1 MQNEAVNTSQAATQH
16 PVAVKGRYPF
26 NGEMLTTR
34 EIREKYIPLVKS
46 NEWVLSA
53 LRDGC
58 TTQAE
63 LIARYTNNERKKT
76 SKPVADHPLRGTY
89 K

>member
-1 MQNEAVNTSQAATQH
+1 M
-16 PVAVKGRYPF
+16 KGKYLF
-26 NGEMLTTR
+26 EGKMLTTR

-53 LRDGC
+53 VRDGC
-58 TTQAE
+58 TTQAD
-63 LIARYTNNERKKT
+63 LVARYTANERKKT
-76 SKPVADHPLRGTY
+76 SKPVKNHPLRGTY